1 MAMLEQGVV
10 ALADLLKGRTR
21 ILEAERRREHVLG
34 PGLRLPTRKSD
45 MF

>member
-1 MAMLEQGVV
+1 VV

-21 ILEAERRREHVLG
+21 ILEAERRCEHGLG
-34 PGLRLPTRKSD
+34 PGLRLPSRKSG

>member
-34 PGLRLPTRKSD
+34 PGLRLPTRKSG